1 MHAKVWLLLGVFI
14 LLVACQPAALSTPQA
29 TLQPLRVQLTP
40 LLEPSW
46 LPKIHACSEY
56 LTQSNLL
63 IEVRGAS
70 ELDLQ
75 SADLIIRT
83 SSDLKAEQTGTYLGA
98 ERLALVVNPENPIVS
113 LSQEEAIAL
122 LSGAYTQW
130 KEVPSSSASALAFDQ
145 PVKPIFIVDPEL
157 NVFFSTTY
165 PGLELT
171 PTTDEQAYSIEMAQQ
186 LITETP
192 GAIGLLP
199 AGTLTPALKEV
210 QLFDANNQPI
220 TWQLHVLGLTAGE
233 PEGDLLQL
241 LLCLQN
247 EPQP

>member
-1 MHAKVWLLLGVFI
+1 MHAKVWLLLGVFV
-14 LLVACQPAALSTPQA
+14 LLAACQPAVLSTPQA

-63 IEVRGAS
+63 IEVREAS

-75 SADLIIRT
+75 LADLIIRT
-83 SSDLKAEQTGTYLGA
+83 SSDLEAEQAGTYLGA

-122 LSGAYTQW
+122 LSGAYAQW
-130 KEVPSSSASALAFDQ
+130 KEVPSSAASAQAFDQ
-145 PVKPIFIVDPEL
+145 PVKLVFLVDQDL
-157 NVFFSTTY
+157 DAFLSTAF
-165 PGLELT
+165 PSLEIS
-171 PTTDEQAYSIEMAQQ
+171 PSMGEKAYSVEMAQQ
-186 LITETP
+186 LIAETP

-199 AGTLTPALKEV
+199 ASALTPALKEV
-210 QLFDANNQPI
+210 QLFDASNQLI
-220 TWQLHVLGLTAGE
+220 TWQLHVLGLTPIE
-233 PEGDLLQL
+233 PVGDMLQL
-241 LLCLQN
+241 LLCLQR
-247 EPQP
+247 

>member
-1 MHAKVWLLLGVFI
+1 MHAKVWLLIGVFV
-14 LLVACQPAALSTPQA
+14 LLAACQPAALSTQQA

-63 IEVRGAS
+63 IEVREAS

-75 SADLIIRT
+75 LADLIIRT
-83 SSDLKAEQTGTYLGA
+83 SSDLEAEQAGTYLGA

-145 PVKPIFIVDPEL
+145 LVKPIILADQEL
-157 NVFFSTTY
+157 DTFLVASFSS
-165 PGLELT
+165 LEIS
-171 PTTDEQAYSIEMAQQ
+171 PSKGEKAYAVEMAQQ

-199 AGTLTPALKEV
+199 AGALTPALKEV
-210 QLFDANNQPI
+210 QLFDANNQLI

-241 LLCLQN
+241 LLCLQTDY
-247 EPQP
+247 

>member
-1 MHAKVWLLLGVFI
+1 MHAKFWLLIGVFV
-14 LLVACQPAALSTPQA
+14 LLAACQPAALSTPQA
-29 TLQPLRVQLTP
+29 TFQPLRVQLTP

-56 LTQSNLL
+56 LTLSNLL
-63 IEVRGAS
+63 MEVREAS

-83 SSDLKAEQTGTYLGA
+83 SPDLEAETQGTYLGT

-130 KEVPSSSASALAFDQ
+130 KEVPSSSASGQAFDQ
-145 PVKPIFIVDPEL
+145 LVKPIFLADQEL
-157 NVFFSTTY
+157 DAFLSAASLS
-165 PGLELT
+165 LEIS
-171 PTTDEQAYSIEMAQQ
+171 PSKGEKAYSVEMAQQ
-186 LITETP
+186 LIAETP
-192 GAIGLLP
+192 GAVGLLP
-199 AGTLTPALKEV
+199 TGTLTPALKEV
-210 QLFDANNQPI
+210 QLFDANNQLI

-241 LLCLQN
+241 LLCLQTDY
-247 EPQP
+247 

>member
-1 MHAKVWLLLGVFI
+1 MSAKVWSLFLLLAI
-14 LLVACQPAALSTPQA
+14 LLSACQPATTPQP
-29 TLQPLRVQLTP
+29 TLQPLSVQLTP
-40 LLEPSW
+40 LLAESW
-46 LPKIHACSEY
+46 LPKLNACSEY

-63 IEVRGAS
+63 IEVREAS

-83 SSDLKAEQTGTYLGA
+83 SADLEAEQAGTYLGA
-98 ERLALVVNPENPIVS
+98 ERFALVVNPENPIVS

-145 PVKPIFIVDPEL
+145 LVKPIFLADQEL
-157 NVFFSTTY
+157 DAFLSAASLS
-165 PGLELT
+165 LEIS
-171 PTTDEQAYSIEMAQQ
+171 PSKGEKAYSVEMAQQ
-186 LITETP
+186 LIAETP
-192 GAIGLLP
+192 GTVGLLP
-199 AGTLTPALKEV
+199 AGALTPALKEV

-241 LLCLQN
+241 LLCLQTDY
-247 EPQP
+247 